1 MEDDVRGGF
10 FRFIDWIRGMDVL
23 QRVSVIVVAL
33 SVVSVI
39 ANVWVAMTGE
49 ADFVREKNAN
59 DAAIAQLSQQIAD
72 AQAVETHNAD
82 EVGGYLEQ
90 ANATGEA
97 IAKIQTRLVGD
108 LESDALKPM
117 SEFIDTNDN
126 VWLGRW
132 ILGFDSKYK
141 YTWRFCQSYDFDGTD
156 VPMLWQALLDDGTI
170 IAYAKATWNISDGL
184 VHDIEAK
191 TTSAGAKLLG
201 FQDMPT
207 DSEGTSDEAAPSGES
222 TDVATTTSSEEVA
235 NEG

>member
-1 MEDDVRGGF
+1 MEDDAKGGF
-10 FRFIDWIRGMDVL
+10 VRFIDWMRGMDVP
-23 QRVSVIVVAL
+23 QRVSAIVVAL

-39 ANVWVAMTGE
+39 ANVWVAIAGE
-49 ADFVREKNAN
+49 AGFVREKNAN
-59 DAAIAQLSQQIAD
+59 DAAIAQLKAQIAD
-72 AQAVETHNAD
+72 AQAVETHDAD
-82 EVGGYLEQ
+82 EVGEYLER

-97 IAKIQTRLVGD
+97 IAEIQARLVGD
-108 LESDALKPM
+108 SDSDALEPM

-126 VWLGRW
+126 MWPGRW

-141 YTWRFCQSYDFDGTD
+141 YTWRFCQSYDFDGND

-170 IAYAKATWNISDGL
+170 IAYAKATWNASDGL

-201 FQDMPT
+201 FQDVPT
-207 DSEGTSDEAAPSGES
+207 D
-222 TDVATTTSSEEVA
+222 SEEVA